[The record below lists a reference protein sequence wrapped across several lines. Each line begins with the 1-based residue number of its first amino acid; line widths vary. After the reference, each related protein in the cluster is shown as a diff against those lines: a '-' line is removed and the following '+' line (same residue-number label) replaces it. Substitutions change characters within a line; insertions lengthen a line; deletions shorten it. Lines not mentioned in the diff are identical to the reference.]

1 MGVVDDEGGEFQCPR
16 DSSPGVFTKHAHPAD
31 CRQYFLCIGG
41 VPREYGCPLGT
52 VFDVGTGTGV
62 DGKCTDPEDV
72 PECSSYYGDAD
83 LGDINRSGAD
93 TGPIGPSEDRFR
105 PRPSL
110 TRNVQRNQN
119 AIPRGPSQNRDTPR
133 ESVGRE
139 KSRPAPASLQQQ
151 TKQAKQ
157 TRVEAFPVQTFP
169 VQTEGGGGG
178 GPRGSQQQQAPTD
191 PDRERTRDHTETHL
205 PSEAADHKLQVLD
218 CCPPC
223 LPSCHHRGSSS

>member
-1 MGVVDDEGGEFQCPR
+1 MPECSTNSVVVGDHLKDHTNYNLVTKSYYLVTNTLAQQSKDPCLKPPFCTKYCRQDMPNCPPYLTLTCPYPDDEGGEFQCPR

-72 PECSSYYGDAD
+72 PECSSYYEGQD

-105 PRPSL
+105 PRP
-110 TRNVQRNQN
+110 R
-119 AIPRGPSQNRDTPR
+119 
-133 ESVGRE
+133 
-139 KSRPAPASLQQQ
+139 
-151 TKQAKQ
+151 
-157 TRVEAFPVQTFP
+157 
-169 VQTEGGGGG
+169 
-178 GPRGSQQQQAPTD
+178 
-191 PDRERTRDHTETHL
+191 
-205 PSEAADHKLQVLD
+205 
-218 CCPPC
+218 
-223 LPSCHHRGSSS
+223 

>member
-1 MGVVDDEGGEFQCPR
+1 MPIAHISIQPYLTPTCLYPDDEGGEFQCPR

-72 PECSSYYGDAD
+72 PECSSYYEGQD

-105 PRPSL
+105 PRP
-110 TRNVQRNQN
+110 R
-119 AIPRGPSQNRDTPR
+119 
-133 ESVGRE
+133 
-139 KSRPAPASLQQQ
+139 
-151 TKQAKQ
+151 
-157 TRVEAFPVQTFP
+157 
-169 VQTEGGGGG
+169 
-178 GPRGSQQQQAPTD
+178 
-191 PDRERTRDHTETHL
+191 
-205 PSEAADHKLQVLD
+205 
-218 CCPPC
+218 
-223 LPSCHHRGSSS
+223 

>member
-1 MGVVDDEGGEFQCPR
+1 MTNALAYWSKAPALHKILSAKTCPLPTLAYNQPYLTPTCLYPDDEGGEFQCPR

-72 PECSSYYGDAD
+72 PECSSYYEGQD

-105 PRPSL
+105 PRP
-110 TRNVQRNQN
+110 R
-119 AIPRGPSQNRDTPR
+119 
-133 ESVGRE
+133 
-139 KSRPAPASLQQQ
+139 
-151 TKQAKQ
+151 
-157 TRVEAFPVQTFP
+157 
-169 VQTEGGGGG
+169 
-178 GPRGSQQQQAPTD
+178 
-191 PDRERTRDHTETHL
+191 
-205 PSEAADHKLQVLD
+205 
-218 CCPPC
+218 
-223 LPSCHHRGSSS
+223 

>member
-1 MGVVDDEGGEFQCPR
+1 MHADHVLVGHPLYCIKVRFNLPLCPDDEGGEFECPR

-105 PRPSL
+105 PRP
-110 TRNVQRNQN
+110 R
-119 AIPRGPSQNRDTPR
+119 
-133 ESVGRE
+133 
-139 KSRPAPASLQQQ
+139 
-151 TKQAKQ
+151 
-157 TRVEAFPVQTFP
+157 
-169 VQTEGGGGG
+169 
-178 GPRGSQQQQAPTD
+178 
-191 PDRERTRDHTETHL
+191 
-205 PSEAADHKLQVLD
+205 
-218 CCPPC
+218 
-223 LPSCHHRGSSS
+223 